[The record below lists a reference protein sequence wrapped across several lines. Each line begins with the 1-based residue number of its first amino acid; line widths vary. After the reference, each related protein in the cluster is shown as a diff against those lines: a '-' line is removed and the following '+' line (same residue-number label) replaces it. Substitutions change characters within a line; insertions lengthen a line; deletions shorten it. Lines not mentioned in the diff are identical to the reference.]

1 MKSGFF
7 LSGTAHSLLIIFLFT
22 NGLFSMPDRKFEDLE
37 KLDIMILSEAEFD
50 AISSSPPIIE
60 NLSSPN
66 YKKLKTPSQDLK
78 LKNNEIEKLSGINKH
93 SVKKL
98 TLLEQPDEIMKPLLP
113 LKDFIPEPTP
123 TIIKKLKNKEKIDLE
138 FSKLGNEINALV
150 TPTLNNP
157 RSRDADRIDR
167 IASNNKDTLD
177 ISDNLTELTNEI
189 SEKTATT
196 SENKEKLSNKEAT
209 TKITPDAQKNVEI
222 VKGLVEKSNMP
233 LSRSLPEIT
242 TTSNESEALL
252 LEANLIKKFKP
263 KFNIL
268 LRDDKSF
275 PFIFIGNKDKWPQI
289 KRHRGKKSKDGFY
302 FGPFASAGSANW
314 TIKMIQKI
322 FHLRV
327 CDDTVFKKR
336 ERPCIL
342 YQIKRCSGPCV
353 GYVGESDYKQT
364 VDDAIEFVSGKSR
377 KIQKS
382 LSNQMERASEDLDF
396 EKAAILR
403 DRIKSLNII
412 QSSQRINEAN
422 LVEADVIAGY
432 KESGKTCIQVFF
444 YRSKQNWGNQA
455 FFPKHD
461 PEENLN
467 DIINSFVSQF
477 YENKSVPSSIILSN
491 EIKEKE
497 LIEKTLTQKEGKQI
511 TITVAKKGTK
521 LKVINQAINN
531 AKDSLNRKLYES
543 QNNRDLFDAVSKKFN
558 LETNINLVEVYD
570 NSHIQGTNSVGA
582 LITYGDE
589 GFVKKRYRKFNIKIQ
604 KNAQD
609 DYGMMKEVLN
619 RRFKRAV
626 QEKDNYLTF
635 PDLVLIDGGKGQYS
649 VAREAMNELGL
660 HEIPI
665 VAIAKGKMR
674 NSGNETFFHN
684 GKEFKFEKNDPT
696 LFFLQRLR
704 DESHRFAISAHRA
717 KRKKGISKSLL
728 DQIDGIGSIRK
739 RALLNHFGSARAVE
753 SASLD
758 EIKSVDGVE
767 EKVAKKIYN
776 FFHE

>member
-1 MKSGFF
+1 MLQLVFKFQKKEAMVSSDIGKEVIKKEIPLVPKLPGVYRMLNADNEVLYVGKAKNLPNRLKSYVSEKNHIIRTERM
-7 LSGTAHSLLIIFLFT
+7 LSQT
-22 NGLFSMPDRKFEDLE
+22 
-37 KLDIMILSEAEFD
+37 
-50 AISSSPPIIE
+50 
-60 NLSSPN
+60 
-66 YKKLKTPSQDLK
+66 KKL
-78 LKNNEIEKLSGINKH
+78 
-93 SVKKL
+93 
-98 TLLEQPDEIMKPLLP
+98 
-113 LKDFIPEPTP
+113 
-123 TIIKKLKNKEKIDLE
+123 
-138 FSKLGNEINALV
+138 
-150 TPTLNNP
+150 
-157 RSRDADRIDR
+157 
-167 IASNNKDTLD
+167 
-177 ISDNLTELTNEI
+177 
-189 SEKTATT
+189 
-196 SENKEKLSNKEAT
+196 
-209 TKITPDAQKNVEI
+209 
-222 VKGLVEKSNMP
+222 
-233 LSRSLPEIT
+233 EIT

-263 KFNIL
+263 RYNIL

-275 PFIFIGNKDKWPQI
+275 PFIFIGNKDKWAQI
-289 KRHRGKKSKDGFY
+289 KRHRGKKNKEGFF

-322 FHLRV
+322 FQLRV
-327 CDDTVFKKR
+327 CDDTVFKNR

-353 GYVGESDYKQT
+353 GYVKENEYKKS
-364 VDDAIEFVSGKSR
+364 VEDAIEFVSGKSR

-382 LSNQMERASEDLDF
+382 LSTQMENASENLDF

-412 QSSQRINEAN
+412 QSSQRVNEAN

-461 PEENLN
+461 PDEKLDE
-467 DIINSFVSQF
+467 IINSFVSQF
-477 YENKSVPSSIILSN
+477 YENKSVPSSIILSE
-491 EIKEKE
+491 EIKEKN
-497 LIEKTLTQKEGKQI
+497 LIEQTLTKKEGKQI
-511 TITVAKKGTK
+511 NISVAKKGSK
-521 LKVINQAINN
+521 LKVINQAIKN

-543 QNNRDLFDAVSKKFN
+543 QNNKELFEEVAKKFN

-570 NSHIQGTNSVGA
+570 NSHIQGTNSIGA
-582 LITYGDE
+582 LIAFGDE
-589 GFVKKRYRKFNIKIQ
+589 GFIKKRYRKFNIKIE
-604 KNAQD
+604 KNEQD
-609 DYGMMKEVLN
+609 DYGMMREVLS
-619 RRFKRAV
+619 RRFKRAL
-626 QEKDNYLTF
+626 QEKDNYLTM

-649 VAREAMNELGL
+649 VARETMNELGL
-660 HEIPI
+660 HDIPI
-665 VAIAKGKMR
+665 IAIAKGKFR

-684 GKEFKFEKNDPT
+684 GKEFKFQKNDPT

-728 DQIDGIGSIRK
+728 DQIEGIGSIRK

-758 EIKSVDGVE
+758 EIKSVKGVE

>member
-1 MKSGFF
+1 M
-7 LSGTAHSLLIIFLFT
+7 LSQT
-22 NGLFSMPDRKFEDLE
+22 
-37 KLDIMILSEAEFD
+37 
-50 AISSSPPIIE
+50 
-60 NLSSPN
+60 
-66 YKKLKTPSQDLK
+66 KKL
-78 LKNNEIEKLSGINKH
+78 
-93 SVKKL
+93 
-98 TLLEQPDEIMKPLLP
+98 
-113 LKDFIPEPTP
+113 
-123 TIIKKLKNKEKIDLE
+123 
-138 FSKLGNEINALV
+138 
-150 TPTLNNP
+150 
-157 RSRDADRIDR
+157 
-167 IASNNKDTLD
+167 
-177 ISDNLTELTNEI
+177 
-189 SEKTATT
+189 
-196 SENKEKLSNKEAT
+196 
-209 TKITPDAQKNVEI
+209 
-222 VKGLVEKSNMP
+222 
-233 LSRSLPEIT
+233 EIT

-252 LEANLIKKFKP
+252 LEANLIKKHKP

-275 PFIFIGNKDKWPQI
+275 PFIFIGNKDVWPQI
-289 KRHRGKKSKDGFY
+289 RRHRGKKTKEGFY

-327 CDDTVFKKR
+327 CDDTVFKNR

-353 GYVGESDYKQT
+353 GYVEKEDYKKT

-382 LSNQMERASEDLDF
+382 LSDQMEKASEDLDF
-396 EKAAILR
+396 EKAVILR

-422 LVEADVIAGY
+422 LIEADVIAGY

-461 PEENLN
+461 PDESLSNIL
-467 DIINSFVSQF
+467 NSFVSQF
-477 YENKSVPSSIILSN
+477 YENKSVPSSIIISE
-491 EIKEKE
+491 EIKEKN
-497 LIEKTLTQKEGKQI
+497 LIEKTLSKKEGKQVNLS
-511 TITVAKKGTK
+511 VAKKGSK
-521 LKVINQAINN
+521 LKVINQATKN
-531 AKDSLNRKLYES
+531 AKESLNRKLYES
-543 QNNRDLFDAVSKKFN
+543 QNNRELFDSVASKFN

-582 LITYGDE
+582 LIAFGEE
-589 GFVKKRYRKFNIKIQ
+589 GFIKKRYRKFNIKSK
-604 KNAQD
+604 KNEQD
-609 DYGMMKEVLN
+609 DYGMMREVLN
-619 RRFKRAV
+619 RRFKRAI
-626 QEKDNYLTF
+626 QEKDNYLSF
-635 PDLVLIDGGKGQYS
+635 PDLVIVDGGKGQYS
-649 VAREAMNELGL
+649 VARDSLNELGL

-665 VAIAKGKMR
+665 IAIAKGKFR

-684 GKEFKFEKNDPT
+684 GKEYKFNKNDPT
-696 LFFLQRLR
+696 LFFLQRIR

-717 KRKKGISKSLL
+717 KRKRGISKSLL
-728 DQIDGIGSIRK
+728 DQIEGIGSIRK

-758 EIKSVDGVE
+758 EIKSVEGVE